1 VSAGDSDANA
11 GRHWLSVLTGGG
23 DECTLEETLC
33 LTLWDPNGLQRA
45 LERAKNLLAE
55 VRPDAVQLHAGPREL
70 LANAGRVTRELRA
83 LLGDDLKLW
92 IGVGA
97 DGTIDDYAEGRAT
110 AADVV
115 RPLVETAK
123 LSESLDAEVH
133 CLDPEGEW
141 KRARGKNSEGIA
153 RDVSLSCA
161 EAAPSCV
168 QAVTTFDHPSLHAAF
183 PWRGFCGPGS
193 KSSLFLPQVYAG
205 AVIAGRT
212 QLFAPH
218 RRTLPRRAEA
228 SLSSIRAA
236 VRAGM
241 LRADEKDAAGLDTSS
256 RDLDVAPYL
265 QGHSVHEHATLQ
277 ALIEAP
283 LACVWAAMARMDARG
298 IAALRR
304 AAKVRRA
311 VFARPGAVRA
321 YQELRGLKVDGWVG
335 PQVAGA
341 ADAEPDR

>member
-1 VSAGDSDANA
+1 MSDGDSDADA

-23 DECTLEETLC
+23 EERLLSETLC

-70 LANAGRVTRELRA
+70 IANGARIERELRE
-83 LLGDDLKLW
+83 LLGDDLQLW

-123 LSESLDAEVH
+123 LAESLGAKVH

-168 QAVTTFDHPSLHAAF
+168 QAVTTYDHPSLHGAF
-183 PWRGFCGPGS
+183 PWRGFCGVGS
-193 KSSLFLPQVYAG
+193 KASLFLPQVYAG
-205 AVIAGRT
+205 AVVAGQT
-212 QLFAPH
+212 QLVAPH
-218 RRTLPRRAEA
+218 RRSLPRRAET
-228 SLSSIRAA
+228 SLASIRAA

-241 LRADEKDAAGLDTSS
+241 LRADEQDASGLDTSA

-283 LACVWAAMARMDARG
+283 IASVWAAMARMDERG

-304 AAKVRRA
+304 AAKVRRV
-311 VFARPGAVRA
+311 VFSGPGAVRA
-321 YQELRGLKVDGWVG
+321 YQEMRGLKVDGWVG